1 MKSISVKEL
10 KISTTAFDNEN
21 FISSKYSCEGKS
33 INPPLE
39 ISGIPKEAKT
49 LALII
54 EDPDAPQG
62 IFDHWVVW
70 NIEPVEKIQENSV
83 PGVQGRNSF
92 GKVEYDGPCPPWGI
106 HRYLFKVYAL
116 DTKLDLDEGA
126 EKKQLL
132 EAMQGHILTM
142 NEVMGRY
149 RKVF

>member
-1 MKSISVKEL
+1 M
-10 KISTTAFDNEN
+10 
-21 FISSKYSCEGKS
+21 
-33 INPPLE
+33 
-39 ISGIPKEAKT
+39 
-49 LALII
+49 II

-83 PGVQGRNSF
+83 PGVQGKNGF